1 MKNTQDEAY
10 TKSATFP
17 GRFESLAKIAEFVTR
32 AAEAAGFDAREVYAV
47 QLAVDEACSNIIQ
60 HAYGGE
66 SQGTIECTCR
76 VVPEALVIILKDHGR
91 SFDPDAVPEPN
102 LEAPLEERE
111 GGNLGLYFMHQL
123 MDEVRFDRTPDSFNV
138 LTMIKR
144 REETA

>member
-1 MKNTQDEAY
+1 MSNTQDEAY
-10 TKSATFP
+10 AESATFP
-17 GRFESLAKIAEFVTR
+17 GRFESLAKIGEFVTR
-32 AAEAAGFDAREVYAV
+32 AAEVAGFDARDVYAV

-76 VVPEALVIILKDHGR
+76 VVPEALIVVLKDQGR
-91 SFDPDAVPEPN
+91 SFDPQAVPEPN

-111 GGNLGLYFMHQL
+111 AGNLGLYFIRQL
-123 MDEVRFDRTPDSFNV
+123 MDEVHFHRTSDSVNE

-144 REETA
+144 REDTA